1 MTDVAAFI
9 DGLPKAELHL
19 HIEGTLEPELMF
31 ALAARN
37 GLEPPAASVA
47 ELRAA
52 YRFANLQDFLDLYY
66 RGAGVLLG
74 EADFYDLA
82 LAYFERAAAEG
93 VLHAEVSFDPQ
104 VHTRRGVAFETVID
118 GLHRAALEAADR
130 LGVSSKLILCFL
142 RDLEAEDAMATLEE
156 ALPHGER
163 IAAVGLDST
172 ELGHP
177 PSKFE
182 AVFARARAEGLRTVA
197 HAGEEGPADYVR
209 QALDVLRVSRIDHGI
224 RSLEDAALVRRLARD
239 GTPLTVCPLSNVR
252 LGAVSAMSRHP
263 LAEMLER
270 GLKVTVN
277 SDDPAYF
284 GGYLNAN
291 YRAAQEALGL
301 SLDQLAL
308 LARNSFEAS
317 FLEQADKAPL
327 IARLDAY
334 LRRRRWRG

>member
-74 EADFYDLA
+74 EADFYDLG

-130 LGVSSKLILCFL
+130 FGVSSKLILCFL
-142 RDLEAEDAMATLEE
+142 RDLEAGDAMATLEE
-156 ALPHGER
+156 ALRHGKR

-182 AVFARARAEGLRTVA
+182 AVFARVLSPFVIDQPLQGRAG
-197 HAGEEGPADYVR
+197 
-209 QALDVLRVSRIDHGI
+209 
-224 RSLEDAALVRRLARD
+224 
-239 GTPLTVCPLSNVR
+239 
-252 LGAVSAMSRHP
+252 
-263 LAEMLER
+263 
-270 GLKVTVN
+270 
-277 SDDPAYF
+277 
-284 GGYLNAN
+284 
-291 YRAAQEALGL
+291 
-301 SLDQLAL
+301 
-308 LARNSFEAS
+308 
-317 FLEQADKAPL
+317 
-327 IARLDAY
+327 
-334 LRRRRWRG
+334 